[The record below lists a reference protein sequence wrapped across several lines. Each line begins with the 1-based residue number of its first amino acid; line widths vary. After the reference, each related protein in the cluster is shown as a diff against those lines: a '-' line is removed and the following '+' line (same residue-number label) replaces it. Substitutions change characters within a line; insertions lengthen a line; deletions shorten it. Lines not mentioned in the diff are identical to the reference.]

1 MNGAREQCATRE
13 QALQTHGA
21 YAGRMSR
28 WRTGRA
34 KVLAVAVLLGILWLW
49 LGSGSGNLQPAAH
62 HFVRVDG
69 TQVRGC
75 PDTKVGIVTR
85 AALHLLASAWTEPSC
100 LQCAYVE
107 GTRSDDQLLRACCCS
122 SCSTAGHSW

>member
-1 MNGAREQCATRE
+1 MRIPRIVQNACE

-21 YAGRMSR
+21 AAGGMSR

-34 KVLAVAVLLGILWLW
+34 KVLAVVVLLGILWLW
-49 LGSGSGNLQPAAH
+49 LGSGTGNLQPAAH

-75 PDTKVGIVTR
+75 CNSGVGHVTNAAPAGWWTR
-85 AALHLLASAWTEPSC
+85 AFVSEVH
-100 LQCAYVE
+100 V
-107 GTRSDDQLLRACCCS
+107 R
-122 SCSTAGHSW
+122 